1 MLRPLKDQTMT
12 TTENLNTVV
21 TTDGV
26 VSGIPNLLLRAEG
39 ALVLAATTYA
49 YSQQGFSWLMF
60 ALLFLVP
67 DIFMVGFL
75 SGNKLGAIIYNIGH
89 TYLVPAAVL
98 VVGWFLA
105 LPILVAIATI
115 WIGHIGFDRILGFGL
130 KYQTGFTFSHLAAP
144 KK

>member
-1 MLRPLKDQTMT
+1 MT
-12 TTENLNTVV
+12 TTENLRTAV

-26 VSGIPNLLLRAEG
+26 VSGVPNLLLRGEG
-39 ALVLAATTYA
+39 ALVLAAATYA
-49 YSQQGFSWLMF
+49 YSQQGFGWLMF

-98 VVGWFLA
+98 VAGWSLA

-144 KK
+144 KI